1 MRWERV
7 ILPFPIFRGVKM
19 AEERPRG
26 ASSLA
31 CMPLPGRAASS
42 VEIGGRTRVIEPIL
56 EKQNEAGQGL
66 QRPSIQRDGKCGG
79 QKEEEKIDQGKS
91 TYFRGRG
98 TPILILIGPIPD
110 YWGHFQRQS
119 HKAYDK
125 FLRRGCWTLLPSQK
139 PHCLSK
145 PISSSYH

>member
-1 MRWERV
+1 
-7 ILPFPIFRGVKM
+7 VKM

-66 QRPSIQRDGKCGG
+66 QRPSIQRDGKSRG

-91 TYFRGRG
+91 TSASATFEVVA
-98 TPILILIGPIPD
+98 PP
-110 YWGHFQRQS
+110 
-119 HKAYDK
+119 
-125 FLRRGCWTLLPSQK
+125 FLF
-139 PHCLSK
+139 LSAQFPTTGAIFNASLTK
-145 PISSSYH
+145 HMTSS